1 MDNGVI
7 AVKEINDVY
16 EFIVQLDNSKSLKI
30 DKSSQQPFKD
40 YIDFTIDLR
49 NDRGKI
55 YVGNYE
61 KHLKKINKVGMDR
74 QYRPV
79 TTF

>member
-16 EFIVQLDNSKSLKI
+16 EFIVQLDNSKPLKI

-61 KHLKKINKVGMDR
+61 EHLKKINKVGMDR